1 MDIYLFTK
9 KSYVYCLLLDPME
22 WTFPFKKTEYAY
34 LD

>member
-1 MDIYLFTK
+1 MDIYK
-9 KSYVYCLLLDPME
+9 KKRYEYCLLLDPME